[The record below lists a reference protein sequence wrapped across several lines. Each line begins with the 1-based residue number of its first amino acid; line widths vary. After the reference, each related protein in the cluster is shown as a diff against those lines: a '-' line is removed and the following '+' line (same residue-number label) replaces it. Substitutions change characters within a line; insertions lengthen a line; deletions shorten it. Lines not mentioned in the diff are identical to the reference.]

1 MVPTPFFDGGVGQ
14 THDME
19 AEHGE
24 SSPEEGVGDAGG
36 DDPEL
41 LELTRLLN
49 SVCQRRGRD
58 ISGILTAAGS
68 RGTPLLGADELEALA
83 SIDSSV
89 RRHEECGK
97 GPISGLNR
105 GDTQAAASNIPRAPP
120 IATDENPHAFTNDH
134 HEPSPQ
140 PTSQPATP
148 PQAVGHAKAVAHRG
162 PLNGGLY
169 TNRLKKERDH
179 INNTNGGAPGP
190 VPAAQPTRV
199 GVHDQRNDTYR
210 TRGAAY
216 RGHGAGAAE
225 GFQARGVKRERNV
238 PLMTLIIDYD
248 PERSGEGLI
257 RGMPSPDEIVVHAK
271 MAMDLLLRNGA
282 ARGVTLFPS
291 NTVRNEALRIILRA
305 THDVSY
311 VQVCYAMSKTEYSTK
326 VNKVWTKFRNDSS
339 SMARYT
345 IVCGLG
351 IDVVGTGLYKYEL
364 DTARKAE
371 CNSDPIYPLHW
382 VAEEHLGHKVSSW
395 SHEKGDK
402 RPFTS
407 ALFFA
412 ACKAAYPEW
421 VTADGILVLVPYHIA
436 WVLFSFDYGMTNM
449 RDKSMTL
456 SQSPLTN
463 EREMV
468 EVLAEVE
475 TAIKMWLAVAKGRLY
490 VPEMGAFKWGEAGL
504 FINESGFNEYL
515 PEEYQVRPASHVGD
529 EGPWME

>member
-1 MVPTPFFDGGVGQ
+1 MANSERGTSMGAGLPGMVPTPLFDGGVGQ

-41 LELTRLLN
+41 IELTRLLN
-49 SVCQRRGRD
+49 SVRQRRGRD
-58 ISGILTAAGS
+58 ISGILASTGC

-97 GPISGLNR
+97 GPITGLNR
-105 GDTQAAASNIPRAPP
+105 GDTEAAASNIPRAAP
-120 IATDENPHAFTNDH
+120 IATNENPHAFTNDH
-134 HEPSPQ
+134 PDPSPQ

-148 PQAVGHAKAVAHRG
+148 PQAVGHATAVAHCGRV
-162 PLNGGLY
+162 NRGLY

-179 INNTNGGAPGP
+179 LNNTNGGAPGP

-199 GVHDQRNDTYR
+199 GVHDQRKDTYR

-238 PLMTLIIDYD
+238 PHMTLIIDYD

-257 RGMPSPDEIVVHAK
+257 RGMPSADEI
-271 MAMDLLLRNGA
+271 M
-282 ARGVTLFPS
+282 
-291 NTVRNEALRIILRA
+291 
-305 THDVSY
+305 
-311 VQVCYAMSKTEYSTK
+311 
-326 VNKVWTKFRNDSS
+326 
-339 SMARYT
+339 
-345 IVCGLG
+345 
-351 IDVVGTGLYKYEL
+351 
-364 DTARKAE
+364 
-371 CNSDPIYPLHW
+371 
-382 VAEEHLGHKVSSW
+382 
-395 SHEKGDK
+395 
-402 RPFTS
+402 
-407 ALFFA
+407 
-412 ACKAAYPEW
+412 
-421 VTADGILVLVPYHIA
+421 
-436 WVLFSFDYGMTNM
+436 FDYAMTNM
-449 RDKSMTL
+449 RSKSMTL

-468 EVLAEVE
+468 EVLAEVVA
-475 TAIKMWLAVAKGRLY
+475 AIKMWLAVAKGRLY
-490 VPEMGAFKWGEAGL
+490 VPEMGAFKRGEAGL

>member
-1 MVPTPFFDGGVGQ
+1 MANAERGTSMGAGLPGMVPTPFFDGGVGQ

-36 DDPEL
+36 DDLEL

-49 SVCQRRGRD
+49 SVHQRRGRD
-58 ISGILTAAGS
+58 ISGILAAAGS

-105 GDTQAAASNIPRAPP
+105 GDTQAAASNIPQAPP
-120 IATDENPHAFTNDH
+120 IATNENPHASTNDH
-134 HEPSPQ
+134 HDPSPQ

-148 PQAVGHAKAVAHRG
+148 PQAVGHATAVAHRG
-162 PLNGGLY
+162 PLNRGLY

-179 INNTNGGAPGP
+179 INNTNGGAPSP

-210 TRGAAY
+210 PRGAAY

-238 PLMTLIIDYD
+238 PQMTLIIDYD

-257 RGMPSPDEIVVHAK
+257 RGMPSPDEIVVS
-271 MAMDLLLRNGA
+271 M
-282 ARGVTLFPS
+282 
-291 NTVRNEALRIILRA
+291 
-305 THDVSY
+305 
-311 VQVCYAMSKTEYSTK
+311 CTEYLK
-326 VNKVWTKFRNDSS
+326 
-339 SMARYT
+339 
-345 IVCGLG
+345 
-351 IDVVGTGLYKYEL
+351 
-364 DTARKAE
+364 
-371 CNSDPIYPLHW
+371 
-382 VAEEHLGHKVSSW
+382 EHLGHKVSSW

-436 WVLFSFDYGMTNM
+436 WVLFSFDYGMTKM

-463 EREMV
+463 ERKMV

-475 TAIKMWLAVAKGRLY
+475 AAIKMWLAVAKGRLY

-515 PEEYQVRPASHVGD
+515 PEEYQVRRASHVGD
-529 EGPWME
+529 KCPWME